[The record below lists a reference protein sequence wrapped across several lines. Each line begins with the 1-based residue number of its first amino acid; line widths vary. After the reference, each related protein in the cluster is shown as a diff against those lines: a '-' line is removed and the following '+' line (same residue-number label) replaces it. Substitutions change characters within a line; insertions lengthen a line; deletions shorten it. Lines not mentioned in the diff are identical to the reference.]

1 MAKCRRGTVRITS
14 VRPPKVRKSVLQSMC
29 VNVSHERVKS
39 KNLDGFQQKEMVF
52 HHTGPSWRVTCA
64 QTTAHFRAGRPLRH
78 RDTYQYTSTLP
89 RPQIC
94 PTLPHDHV
102 PD

>member
-1 MAKCRRGTVRITS
+1 MALCTTTGAWKPTKHKALVARNVRQLAVLRARDIRVRFRHVRAHRGHH
-14 VRPPKVRKSVLQSMC
+14 M
-29 VNVSHERVKS
+29 NERADR
-39 KNLDGFQQKEMVF
+39 LADLG
-52 HHTGPSWRVTCA
+52 A

-89 RPQIC
+89 RPQIR
-94 PTLPHDHV
+94 PTLPRDHV